1 MAGIRKLIQP
11 KSKYNKTIPFTYEA
25 KVDIL
30 QGYNGLHLFNIY
42 ISDTICGLI
51 EYLAER
57 QIKPDN
63 VEIIGVYKDKEVT
76 LDISVCLDDKGYW
89 LNRPI
94 ICKKLESHFR
104 MTMEAAYKG
113 HTGFDTCL
121 YNDRNTKGY
130 GPY

>member
-11 KSKYNKTIPFTYEA
+11 KSKYNNSIPFTYEA

-30 QGYNGLHLFNIY
+30 HGYNGLHLYNTY
-42 ISDTICGLI
+42 ISDTICGLLD
-51 EYLAER
+51 YLAER
-57 QIKPDN
+57 QIKPDD
-63 VEIIGVYKDKEVT
+63 VQIVGVYKNKET
-76 LDISVCLDDKGYW
+76 SFDISVCIDEKGDW
-89 LNRPI
+89 LSRPN

-104 MTMEAAYKG
+104 MTMEDAYKG
-113 HTGFDTCL
+113 HTGNETCL